1 MKDLLDKL
9 SSYNIFNFLFPGII
23 FTVILKAITPYSLVQ
38 NNLVLGA
45 FVYYFIGMA
54 VSRFGSLI
62 IEPLLKKISF
72 LKFSDYKEFVSAS
85 KKDEKIETLSEV
97 NNMYRTLCAMFILL
111 GLFKLYAEI
120 ENKFVLLKSWNILI
134 ITISL
139 LIMFLFSYRKQ
150 TEYINKR
157 VAANK

>member
-1 MKDLLDKL
+1 MLDKL